1 MSMSADLILLI
12 CVIVVDVFLVLETLF
27 FIVRRNASNNLI
39 RLAFQNDEEGFE
51 AACSSFGAK
60 TLSAFDKKLIRF
72 NVAEIKRDYPKMETL
87 IKDFD
92 AMDLKDSQK
101 KKIYPKIFYYYID
114 RGRKQDAK
122 AVYEKLSAFSVYKN
136 KKEIDMSYD
145 AYVSEGHRYLEDALK
160 SLKRTAKRDLPDKE
174 KLIAKMYENKGIH
187 AEAKKYRRLA
197 ERHENE
203 LSQRS

>member
-72 NVAEIKRDYPKMETL
+72 NVAEIKKPKATSIPNLL
-87 IKDFD
+87 IR
-92 AMDLKDSQK
+92 
-101 KKIYPKIFYYYID
+101 P
-114 RGRKQDAK
+114 
-122 AVYEKLSAFSVYKN
+122 
-136 KKEIDMSYD
+136 
-145 AYVSEGHRYLEDALK
+145 
-160 SLKRTAKRDLPDKE
+160 
-174 KLIAKMYENKGIH
+174 ENKIKH
-187 AEAKKYRRLA
+187 ILTY
-197 ERHENE
+197 
-203 LSQRS
+203 Q